1 MPRARSGIVRK
12 RRVKAVLKRT
22 KGFRAGGSKLY
33 RTAKNKMYKALA
45 YSYTGRKQKKRN
57 FRRLWIARIN
67 AECRNAGI
75 TYSKFIN
82 GLKKANIQLDR
93 KNLANLAVE
102 DINAFRQL
110 VEKVKSMENA

>member
-1 MPRARSGIVRK
+1 MPRARAGKVRK
-12 RRVKAVLKRT
+12 NRVKTVLKRT
-22 KGFRAGGSKLY
+22 KGFRGAGSKLY
-33 RTAKNKMYKALA
+33 RTAKNKMIKALT
-45 YSYTGRKQKKRN
+45 YSYTGRKQKKRT

-82 GLKKANIQLDR
+82 GLKQCNIQIDR

-110 VEKVKSMENA
+110 VEKVKETVK